1 MSSAPTL
8 PRPARRVSPGAG
20 LALTAL
26 TALLVFGTWAW
37 VAHARWSMPARGL
50 GDHAPETL
58 AGPPA
63 AQPMQQPEPPATL
76 APARLA
82 MPWVAR
88 GYSDLAP
95 SLKHPATAIEVA
107 QGFAYIGSGTVL
119 QVVDVRDTSAPRL
132 LGRSTAADRPGAV
145 FYAQDIVVSGSTA
158 YMISIDADAQ
168 ANRVA
173 DNSVLLV
180 FDVAD
185 PAAPR
190 LVQDMGLREIAYTLF
205 MQDGWLYV
213 GGVRG
218 ESSRPAIA
226 GLLAIQAQQSPLQR
240 GHFVDTDLLPTD
252 TARLDSQHMVL
263 AGQVRTSSDKYRAS
277 LEEWRFEQPGRPAK
291 LRGWV
296 GPKNGPTWL
305 TSVAVIRGRAYAV
318 ASDFGFSSI
327 YVFDVSHGN
336 AVDLVVELQIAGTEA
351 CIASFLA
358 ATGTVGVALGHCP
371 PSDGSHLFTYS
382 PQDDS
387 VPGGHLTAAP
397 VGSIEFRSG
406 PMHGFLKPIAVEND
420 LLFILG
426 GEGRDID
433 TLRIVDI
440 SAPDAPVVVGR
451 WR

>member
-26 TALLVFGTWAW
+26 TALLVFGSWAW
-37 VAHARWSMPARGL
+37 VTHARWSMPARGL

-107 QGFAYIGSGTVL
+107 PGFAYIGSGTVL
-119 QVVDVRDTSAPRL
+119 QVVDVRDPSAPRL

-218 ESSRPAIA
+218 ESGGPSFT
-226 GLLAIQAQQSPLQR
+226 GLLAIQPKQPPLQR
-240 GHFVDTDLLPTD
+240 GHFVDTDLLPID

-263 AGQVRTSSDKYRAS
+263 AGQVRTSSERYRAS
-277 LEEWRFEQPGRPAK
+277 LEEWRFEQPGRPEK
-291 LRGWV
+291 LRSWV
-296 GPKNGPTWL
+296 GPESGSSGAWL
-305 TSVAVIRGRAYAV
+305 TSVAVLRGRAYAV
-318 ASDFGFSSI
+318 GVDFSKI
-327 YVFDVSHGN
+327 NVFDVSHGN

-351 CIASFLA
+351 CIPSFLA
-358 ATGTVGVALGHCP
+358 ATGTVGVALGDCHQ
-371 PSDGSHLFTYS
+371 SDGSHLLTYS
-382 PQDDS
+382 PLDGS
-387 VPGGHLTAAP
+387 VPGGHLTAATL
-397 VGSIEFRSG
+397 GSIEFRTG
-406 PMHGFLKPIAVEND
+406 RMKRFLKPIAVEND
-420 LLFILG
+420 LLYILG
-426 GEGRDID
+426 GEDRDID
-433 TLRIVDI
+433 TLCIVDV

>member
-1 MSSAPTL
+1 
-8 PRPARRVSPGAG
+8 
-20 LALTAL
+20 
-26 TALLVFGTWAW
+26 
-37 VAHARWSMPARGL
+37 MPARGL

-88 GYSDLAP
+88 GYADIAP

-119 QVVDVRDTSAPRL
+119 QVVDVRDPGAPRL
-132 LGRSTAADRPGAV
+132 LGRSTAADRPGAF

-158 YMISIDADAQ
+158 YMLSLGADAQ

-173 DNSVLLV
+173 DISVLLV

-190 LVQDMGLREIAYTLF
+190 LVQDMGLREIAFTLF

-213 GGVRG
+213 GGLRA
-218 ESSRPAIA
+218 ESSGPAIA

-240 GHFVDTDLLPTD
+240 GHFMDTDLLPTD

-263 AGQVRTSSDKYRAS
+263 AGQVRTSSDRYRAS
-277 LEEWRFEQPGRPAK
+277 LEEWRFDQPGRPEK
-291 LRGWV
+291 LRSWV
-296 GPKNGPTWL
+296 GPESRNSELWL
-305 TSVAVIRGRAYAV
+305 TSVAILRGRAYA
-318 ASDFGFSSI
+318 GGGHYI
-327 YVFDVSHGN
+327 NVFDVSHGN
-336 AVDLVVELQIAGTEA
+336 AVDLVVELQIAETEA
-351 CIASFLA
+351 ACIPSFLA
-358 ATGTVGVALGHCP
+358 ATGTVGVALGDCH
-371 PSDGSHLFTYS
+371 PSDGSHIFTYS
-382 PQDDS
+382 PLDGS
-387 VPGGHLTAAP
+387 VPGGHLTAP
-397 VGSIEFRSG
+397 PLGSIEFRTG
-406 PMHGFLKPIAVEND
+406 HMKRFLKPIAVEND
-420 LLFILG
+420 ILFILG
-426 GEGRDID
+426 GEDREID
-433 TLRIVDI
+433 TLRIVDV